1 MDTVF
6 RIFKKSITVKVCS
19 CHLVAFY
26 RKTINALVFGNKFIA
41 DVMKT
46 SRLQL
51 TFRIVREISWLLFAL
66 KFKYLLCRLFY
77 YLYLFIR
84 KH

>member
-1 MDTVF
+1 MDTFF

-46 SRLQL
+46 SKTSTYISHCKRNKLAV
-51 TFRIVREISWLLFAL
+51 ICVEI
-66 KFKYLLCRLFY
+66 
-77 YLYLFIR
+77 
-84 KH
+84 